1 MRHGYAA
8 CWRAC
13 TCWDDDMSRVLKK
26 TLKIAGITCA
36 AFVCLVFI
44 IAVVNAVLTSVE
56 RAKYPAPGKMVE
68 VDGKRMHVYFEGNGK
83 EKIILLSGFG
93 TPSPVVDYLPLIKVL
108 SMDFTVAAVEYY
120 GYGWSDRTN
129 KPRTN
134 QNMIEETR
142 RALMKAGILPPY
154 VLVPHS
160 ISGLYALYYAN
171 TYPDEVEAII
181 GLDTSVPEA
190 SEFAPKRQSYILPGI
205 LRVLGLARIVLLV
218 RPDLVGHDSPDFSD
232 ADRRMLRMMVCW
244 NYLNTSQRNE
254 AVHLLDNV
262 RQLEGDRY
270 PKTIPVSLILS
281 KTSIEEIPRV
291 MPGLDWEKAHR
302 DLIARNKDGRIV
314 VLEGD
319 HYIHWGNSRR
329 VAAIIKE
336 TIRKKSAA
344 ETQ

>member
-1 MRHGYAA
+1 MAGAF
-8 CWRAC
+8 
-13 TCWDDDMSRVLKK
+13 KK
-26 TLKIAGITCA
+26 ALKIFGIVCA
-36 AFVCLVFI
+36 AFIGLVLV
-44 IAVVNAVLTSVE
+44 IAVANAVLTSVE

-68 VDGKRMHVYFEGNGK
+68 VDGKRMHVYSEGNGK
-83 EKIILLSGFG
+83 ANIILLSGFG
-93 TPSPVVDYLPLIKVL
+93 TPSPVLDYYPLIKAL

-142 RALMKAGILPPY
+142 RALQKAGILPPY

-171 TYPDEVEAII
+171 IYPDEVEAII

-205 LRVLGLARIVLLV
+205 LRVLGLARIALLV

-232 ADRRMLRMMVCW
+232 ADRRMLRMMACW
-244 NYLNTSQRNE
+244 NYMNTSQRNE
-254 AVHLLDNV
+254 AVHLFDNV
-262 RQLEGDRY
+262 RQLEGYIY
-270 PKTIPVSLILS
+270 PTTIPVSLILS
-281 KTSIEEIPRV
+281 KTSIGEISRV

-302 DLIARNKDGRIV
+302 DLIAGNKDGRIF

-319 HYIHWGNSRR
+319 HYIHWNNSRR

-336 TIRKKSAA
+336 TIRRKNTA